1 MLREFDILGAFVPAI
16 AVCFV
21 LSLIVFI
28 PIDAVLT
35 RLGFYRLFWYEP
47 LARFALLVC
56 LCCGSGMLASIQ

>member
-1 MLREFDILGAFVPAI
+1 MLRELDFLGAFVPAI

-28 PIDAVLT
+28 PLDAVMT

-47 LARFALLVC
+47 LARFALLAC
-56 LCCGSGMLASIQ
+56 LFCGTGLIASMQ